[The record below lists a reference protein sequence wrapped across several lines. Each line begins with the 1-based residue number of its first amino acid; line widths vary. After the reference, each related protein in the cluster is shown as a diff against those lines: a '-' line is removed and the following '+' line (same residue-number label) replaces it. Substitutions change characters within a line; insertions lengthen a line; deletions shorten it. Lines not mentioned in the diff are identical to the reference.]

1 MCGRGG
7 QVIGV
12 SGDLREVAALRGR
25 RRAAAE
31 GRSAGM
37 PWGDADEEALS
48 KAVDAARNGV
58 GFFFVT

>member
-1 MCGRGG
+1 M
-7 QVIGV
+7 IGV